1 VEGVVESP
9 SASAFDEDLLIKLL
23 ADALPPRR
31 ASEIAARLTGGRKN
45 DFYKRILKTADAGN
59 TGK

>member
-1 VEGVVESP
+1 VKGTAALP
-9 SASAFDEDLLIKLL
+9 SASAIDEELLIELL

-45 DFYKRILKTADAGN
+45 DFYKRILKTTDAGS